1 MPKPKSPKDFF
12 KKALENGSENNKDT
26 LITRKEVKKELEPP
40 TLKRYRRML
49 AMWNQ

>member
-1 MPKPKSPKDFF
+1 MPKQKLPKDFF
-12 KKALENGSENNKDT
+12 KKACENSSKNYKDT

-49 AMWNQ
+49 AM